1 MHRQSNHLAVIGLG
15 FGDEGKGITTD
26 YLASKNPRAL
36 ITRFSGGHQA
46 GHTVQIG
53 ETRHVFS
60 NFGSGT
66 LRGNPTYWSEYC
78 TVDPEGILKE
88 YQILTALGITNIDLF
103 IDAKAPVTTPFEKWY
118 NQKYSD
124 NQHGTCGVGVGQTY
138 QREEDHFHLTFED
151 LFNPQ
156 IMNIRLNQIRK
167 DYYRFKQND
176 DSMQDFLFAVEA
188 IKKIAMLTYGIP
200 DGVSKII
207 FEGSQG
213 LMLDQNIGFFPNVTR
228 SNTGS
233 KNILSMVNLF
243 DPFIVTRCYETRHGN
258 GPMTGVEFPVENPFV
273 DNIVETNVNNKFQ
286 GEFRKAMLNIDTLKY
301 ALLKDGYL
309 WKADTT
315 LVITCMDHMNG
326 QWYYTFDGGRIISH
340 TDPEY
345 YASEI
350 ARYLNVNRVIIST
363 SADSSSFQEIDI

>member
-46 GHTVQIG
+46 GHTVQVG

-66 LRGNPTYWSEYC
+66 LRGNPTYWSEFC

-88 YQILTALGITNIDLF
+88 YQILTALGITDIDLF
-103 IDAKAPVTTPFEKWY
+103 IDAKAPVTTPFEKFV
-118 NQKYSD
+118 NQDKD
-124 NQHGTCGVGVGQTY
+124 IFAIHGTCGVGVGQTY
-138 QREEDHFHLTFED
+138 QREQDHYHLTFED

-156 IMNIRLNQIRK
+156 IMNIKLSQMRK
-167 DYYRFKQND
+167 FYYRYKEDNNLD
-176 DSMQDFLFAVEA
+176 EFLFAVEA

-258 GPMTGVEFPVENPFV
+258 GPMTGVEFPENPFV

-286 GEFRKAMLNIDTLKY
+286 GKFKKAVLNIDTLKY

-309 WKADTT
+309 WKADNT

-326 QWYYTFDGGRIISH
+326 RWYYCYKDGLVSYFDDPII
-340 TDPEY
+340 
-345 YASEI
+345 YAQHI
-350 ARYLNVNRVIIST
+350 GRYLNVNKVIINESPESYT
-363 SADSSSFQEIDI
+363 FTEIDI